1 MSRCLYPVCVLI
13 YRCRKGKG
21 RRRGAAPEREEPEM
35 TTETAATVAT
45 TESLEGLTYE
55 TVGLYL
61 NKRAAEAAATKQPHE
76 LAVGDIV
83 YMNSG
88 YSMVLPTFGIVTKRT
103 PCTYVIEELPTC
115 SKAEHS
121 NSRPSASA
129 WISTTSRAWSFPSST
144 AGPSAE
150 AGAALAPTAS
160 PRAATSSGTASTL
173 PTGTARRTG
182 STPWTSVL
190 PHTPYKRRLGR
201 RCR

>member
-1 MSRCLYPVCVLI
+1 
-13 YRCRKGKG
+13 
-21 RRRGAAPEREEPEM
+21 M

-103 PCTYVIEELPTC
+103 PCTYVIEELPTVHFGMDQYNQQGM
-115 SKAEHS
+115 ELPVLDRGTV
-121 NSRPSASA
+121 SR
-129 WISTTSRAWSFPSST
+129 
-144 AGPSAE
+144 G
-150 AGAALAPTAS
+150 G
-160 PRAATSSGTASTL
+160 
-173 PTGTARRTG
+173 RRTRSNRFSKSG
-182 STPWTSVL
+182 NIQWN
-190 PHTPYKRRLGR
+190 GR
-201 RCR
+201 YATYWDGKAHWFDTMD